1 MPCKRTSSI
10 ERTLTGKKASQL
22 KEQDYVYVLQ
32 PKADHQGSK
41 ILIKSNQLVRKVGTD
56 KTQVHHIM
64 GLARSFKQPMP
75 DVKTTSQE
83 GKPDPEVIIKHD
95 NLYARAWEC
104 D

>member
-1 MPCKRTSSI
+1 MPRKRTSSI

-41 ILIKSNQLVRKVGTD
+41 ILKNNQLVRKVRTD

-64 GLARSFKQPMP
+64 GLARSFQQPML
-75 DVKTTSQE
+75 DVKTTSHE
-83 GKPDPEVIIKHD
+83 GKHD
-95 NLYARAWEC
+95 KLYARAWEC